1 MESRTTY
8 IGFETIVVQRMSKP
22 ASETEEETITIHE
35 LLERSAESALE
46 LQREDGSFPPGR
58 NFTYDEPETPVRT
71 TSHWTVTLSEV
82 YDITGKEKFRE
93 AADAAVDYLLG
104 DEVRPHGYT
113 YYCRDA
119 SGKDHCNG
127 LVGQAGPIRALAH
140 AGPILERQDAID
152 TAEEVFLLH
161 PFDEELGLWERVEID
176 GQKLSFDRTL
186 NHQIL
191 FAAGSSQLASESEIV
206 TDRITTF
213 LERLPSNMELHSDGL
228 IKHYIRPSPA
238 DAVKAVFRGLR
249 HWPLL
254 LNEIVFHY
262 YSRSYKRR
270 KKEIGYQPVNLRGLA
285 QLSKVFTGH
294 MIWSS
299 KNVQLPIKST
309 DFEECNEIEYGSVS
323 PGIGFAWAEYAFEN
337 DTQSMKFLIEKDMR
351 HRLNLNTYFFESDTV
366 SDIDQ
371 SSTITF
377 LVNLPNVRISVS

>member
-1 MESRTTY
+1 
-8 IGFETIVVQRMSKP
+8 MSDAAP
-22 ASETEEETITIHE
+22 SEGETITLHE

-58 NFTYDEPETPVRT
+58 NYTYDEPETPVRT

-104 DEVRPHGYT
+104 DEIRPHGYT

-152 TAEEVFLLH
+152 TAEEVFTIH

-176 GQKLSFDRTL
+176 GEKLSFDRTL

-191 FAAGSSQLASESEIV
+191 FAAGSSKLASESEIV
-206 TDRITTF
+206 ADRIMTF
-213 LERLPSNMELHSDGL
+213 LDRLPSNMELHSDGL
-228 IKHYIRPSPA
+228 IKHYIRPSPV
-238 DAVKAVFRGLR
+238 DTVKAVFRGSR

-254 LNEIVFHY
+254 LNEVVFHY
-262 YSRSYKRR
+262 YSRSDERR
-270 KKEIGYQPVNLRGLA
+270 KKEIGYQPVNLKGLS
-285 QLSKVFTGH
+285 QLRIQFPKH
-294 MIWSS
+294 EIWSS
-299 KNVQLPIKST
+299 NKVQTLLEAS
-309 DFEECNEIEYGSVS
+309 DADECRNISYGSVI
-323 PGIGFAWAEYAFEN
+323 PGMSFALAESAFYS
-337 DTQSMKFLIEKDMR
+337 DTNRTKSLIEMDLED
-351 HRLNLNTYFFESDTV
+351 RLDHTTFLLKSNTV
-366 SDIDQ
+366 NNPDQ
-371 SSTITF
+371 SSTISILAEF
-377 LVNLPNVRISVS
+377 SEYDAEIEI